1 MAASFTVL
9 SRRLRHTLLL
19 TLGIVALG
27 ISSGYLYA
35 NQRAP
40 ELRGPIRVIDGDT
53 FEVSGARI
61 RLHAIDAPESDQM
74 CETRQGVDWA
84 CGGWITKVVKDRYSG
99 VTASCEALDT
109 DRYGRIVARCFAL
122 GEDVGARLVR
132 EGLAFAYPKY
142 GADYVK
148 IERNA
153 AAQDRG
159 LHAVRMQSPEQ
170 HRRARTVPPQR
181 QVNSDCVIKGN
192 ISAKGERIYH
202 LPGQR
207 FYDKTRIDT
216 RKGERWFCSEA
227 AARAAGWRRAR
238 V

>member
-1 MAASFTVL
+1 MGALFPTL
-9 SRRLRHTLLL
+9 SRRMRHALLL

-27 ISSGYLYA
+27 VSSGYLYA

-40 ELRGPIRVIDGDT
+40 DLRGPIRVIDGDT

-74 CETRQGVDWA
+74 CETRHGVDWA
-84 CGGWITKVVKDRYSG
+84 CGGWITKMVKDRYSG
-99 VTASCEALDT
+99 VIASCEVLDT
-109 DRYGRIVARCFAL
+109 DRYGRTVARCSAL
-122 GEDVGARLVR
+122 GEDVGTWLVR

-142 GADYVK
+142 GADYIK
-148 IERNA
+148 IERRA

-159 LHAVRMQSPEQ
+159 LHAVRMQTPEQ
-170 HRRARTVPPQR
+170 HRRSRTAPQQR

-192 ISAKGERIYH
+192 ISSKGVRIYH
-202 LPGQR
+202 LPHQR

-227 AARAAGWRRAR
+227 AARAAGWRKAK